1 MTTTELIEQIKAQAL
16 ELPKHERELLARE
29 LFAAGDAL
37 VDHDGN
43 AGGDDAQLDAVITRR
58 LASIRDGSAKLVS
71 RDEFFARVRSKIAAR

>member
-16 ELPKHERELLARE
+16 DLTKRERELLARE

-37 VDHDGN
+37 VDL
-43 AGGDDAQLDAVITRR
+43 GGDTDRDDAQLDAVITRR